1 MQKWQ
6 FRKEIRK
13 IRRNKM
19 AKEKVLGIDLG
30 TTFSCMSIMEAG
42 KPIVIPN
49 AEGGRTT
56 ASIVAFTK
64 EGERLVGSLAKR
76 QAVTNPQRTIQSIKR
91 KMGSTEKIR
100 IDDKSYSPQ
109 EISAMILQKMKVD
122 AEAYLGEKISKAV
135 ITVPAYFNDA
145 QRQATKDAGKIA
157 GLDVMRIIN
166 EPTASALAYGIDKEQ
181 DATVLVYDLGGGTF
195 DVSILTLGDGVFEV
209 KSTAGNNLLG
219 GDDFDKRV
227 TDYLVEEFKKKEG
240 VDLRNDP
247 YAMQRLRDASENAKI
262 ELSQRQSTN
271 INLPYIT
278 TDSSGPKFLNIDL
291 TRSKLEQLIGDLVE
305 STIGPV
311 KQALSDAKL
320 EPKDIDHV
328 LLVGGSTR
336 VPLVQDTVKKIL
348 GKEPD
353 KGINPDECVALGAG
367 IQGAVL
373 TGETKDIVLL
383 DVTPLTLGIE
393 TLGGIA
399 TKLIERNTTI
409 PTRKSQI
416 FSTAAD
422 GQTSV
427 EIHVVQG
434 ERALAKDNF
443 TLGRFQLTGI
453 PPAPRGIPQIE
464 VTFDIDSNGIIHVSA
479 KDLGSGNQQAISI
492 KGDKKLSDEDI
503 KKMMDAAKQFEADD
517 KKKREEIELHNQA
530 DTAVFTAEKMLKES
544 GEKLDT
550 ADKLKVEEG
559 IAAVKKALADDN
571 LDEIKKTMEALTES
585 VYAATTKIYQKIQ
598 AEQASQQQAG
608 AGAAPQPD
616 KNSDD
621 NVVNADYNVKEE

>member
-1 MQKWQ
+1 
-6 FRKEIRK
+6 
-13 IRRNKM
+13 M

-30 TTFSCMSIMEAG
+30 TTFSCMAIMEAG

-76 QAVTNPQRTIQSIKR
+76 QAVTNPLRTIQSIKR
-91 KMGSTEKIR
+91 KMGSTEKIK
-100 IDDKSYSPQ
+100 IDDKSFTPQ

-227 TDYLVEEFKKKEG
+227 TDYLIEEFKKKEG

-278 TDSSGPKFLNIDL
+278 TDTSGPKFLNFDL

-305 STIGPV
+305 STVGPV

-427 EIHVVQG
+427 EIHVEQG

-503 KKMMDAAKQFEADD
+503 KKMMNAAKQFEAED
-517 KKKREEIELHNQA
+517 KKKRDEIELHNQA

-544 GEKLDT
+544 GDKLET

-559 IAAVKKALADDN
+559 IVAVKKALEEDN
-571 LDEIKKTMEALTES
+571 LDGIKKTMEALTES
-585 VYAATTKIYQKIQ
+585 VYAATTKLYQKIQ

-616 KNSDD
+616 KNTDD

>member
-1 MQKWQ
+1 
-6 FRKEIRK
+6 
-13 IRRNKM
+13 M

-91 KMGSTEKIR
+91 KMGSTEKIK
-100 IDDKSYSPQ
+100 IDDKNYSPQ

-181 DATVLVYDLGGGTF
+181 DATILVYDLGGGTF

-227 TDYLVEEFKKKEG
+227 TDYLIEEFKKKEG

-278 TDSSGPKFLNIDL
+278 TDTSGPKFLNFDL

-305 STIGPV
+305 STVGPV

-427 EIHVVQG
+427 EIHVEQG

-503 KKMMDAAKQFEADD
+503 KKMMNAAKQFEAED
-517 KKKREEIELHNQA
+517 KKKRDEIELHNQA

-544 GEKLDT
+544 GDKLET

-559 IAAVKKALADDN
+559 IAAVKKALTDDN
-571 LDEIKKTMEALTES
+571 LDEIKKSMEALTES

-598 AEQASQQQAG
+598 AEQTSQQQAG

-616 KNSDD
+616 KNTDD

>member
-1 MQKWQ
+1 
-6 FRKEIRK
+6 
-13 IRRNKM
+13 M

-42 KPIVIPN
+42 KAIVIPN
-49 AEGGRTT
+49 SEGGRTT
-56 ASIVAFTK
+56 PSVVAFTK
-64 EGERLVGSLAKR
+64 DGERLVGSLAKR
-76 QAVTNPQRTIQSIKR
+76 QAVTNPKRTIQSIKR
-91 KMGSTEKIR
+91 KMGTTEKIR
-100 IDDKSYSPQ
+100 IDDKEYSPQ
-109 EISAMILQKMKVD
+109 EISAMILQKMKID

-135 ITVPAYFNDA
+135 ITVPAYFNDS
-145 QRQATKDAGKIA
+145 QRTATKDAGKIA
-157 GLDVMRIIN
+157 GLDVLRIIN
-166 EPTASALAYGIDKEQ
+166 EPTASALAYGIDKEA
-181 DATVLVYDLGGGTF
+181 DVTVLVYDLGGGTF

-209 KSTAGNNLLG
+209 KSTAGNNHLG

-240 VDLRNDP
+240 IDLKNDP
-247 YAMQRLRDASENAKI
+247 FAMQRLRDASENAKI
-262 ELSQRQSTN
+262 ELSLRQSTN

-278 TDSSGPKFLNIDL
+278 TDSSGPKFLNFDL
-291 TRSKLEQLIGDLVE
+291 TRSKLEQLIGDLIE
-305 STIGPV
+305 STVGPV

-320 EPKDIDHV
+320 EPKDINHV
-328 LLVGGSTR
+328 LLVGGQTR
-336 VPLVQDTVKKIL
+336 TPLVQETVQKIL

-443 TLGRFQLTGI
+443 TLGKFQLTGI
-453 PPAPRGIPQIE
+453 PPAPRGIPQID

-492 KGDKKLSDEDI
+492 KGDRKLSEDDI
-503 KKMMDAAKQFEADD
+503 KRATDDAKKFEAED
-517 KKKREEIELHNQA
+517 KKKRDEIELHNQA
-530 DTAVFTAEKMLKES
+530 DMAVFAAEKMLKES
-544 GEKLDT
+544 GDKLEP
-550 ADKLKVEEG
+550 ADKTKIEEG
-559 IAAVKKALADDN
+559 AASVKKALADDN
-571 LDEIKKTMEALTES
+571 LEEIKRSMESLTEV
-585 VYAATTKIYQKIQ
+585 VYAATTKLYQKVQ
-598 AEQASQQQAG
+598 AEQSAQQQAG
-608 AGAAPQPD
+608 ASGTGGTE
-616 KNSDD
+616 KKEDD
-621 NVVNADYNVKEE
+621 NVVNADYKVKDE

>member
-1 MQKWQ
+1 
-6 FRKEIRK
+6 
-13 IRRNKM
+13 M

-49 AEGGRTT
+49 SEGGRTT

-91 KMGSTEKIR
+91 KMGTSEKIH
-100 IDDKSYSPQ
+100 IDNKDYSPQ
-109 EISAMILQKMKVD
+109 EISAMILQKLKID

-135 ITVPAYFNDA
+135 VTVPAYFNDA

-157 GLDVMRIIN
+157 GLEVLRIIN

-181 DATVLVYDLGGGTF
+181 DVTVLVYDLGGGTF

-209 KSTAGNNLLG
+209 KSTAGNNHLG
-219 GDDFDKRV
+219 GDDFDKLV
-227 TDYLVEEFKKKEG
+227 QDYLIEEFRKKEG
-240 VDLRNDP
+240 IDLRNDP
-247 YAMQRLRDASENAKI
+247 YAMQRLRDAAENAKI
-262 ELSQRQSTN
+262 ELSQRQTTN

-278 TDSSGPKFLNIDL
+278 TDASGPKFLNIDL
-291 TRSKLEQLIGDLVE
+291 TRSKLEQLIGDLIE
-305 STIGPV
+305 STMGPV

-320 EPKDIDHV
+320 EPRDIDHV

-336 VPLVQDTVKKIL
+336 VPLVQETVKKLL

-353 KGINPDECVALGAG
+353 KGLNPDECVALGAG

-443 TLGRFQLTGI
+443 TLGKFQLTGI

-479 KDLGSGNQQAISI
+479 KDLGTGNQQDISI
-492 KGDKKLSDEDI
+492 KGDKKLSEEDI
-503 KKMMDAAKQFEADD
+503 KKMMAAAKQFEADD
-517 KKKREEIELHNQA
+517 KKKREEIELRNQA

-544 GEKLDT
+544 GDKLEA
-550 ADKLKVEEG
+550 ADKTKVEEG
-559 IAAVKKALADDN
+559 VSAVRKAVEADN
-571 LDEIKKTMEALTES
+571 LDDIKKSMESLTEA
-585 VYAATTKIYQKIQ
+585 VYAATTKIYQKMQ
-598 AEQASQQQAG
+598 AEQASAQSPQGGAEAEPGQQPG
-608 AGAAPQPD
+608 S
-616 KNSDD
+616 KTDD
-621 NVVNADYNVKEE
+621 NVVNADYKVKDE

>member
-1 MQKWQ
+1 MV
-6 FRKEIRK
+6 
-13 IRRNKM
+13 
-19 AKEKVLGIDLG
+19 KEKVLGIDLG

-91 KMGSTEKIR
+91 KMGTTEKIK
-100 IDDKSYSPQ
+100 IDDKNYSPQ
-109 EISAMILQKMKVD
+109 EISAMILQKLKID

-209 KSTAGNNLLG
+209 KSTAGNNHLG
-219 GDDFDKRV
+219 GDDFDKLI
-227 TDYLVEEFKKKEG
+227 TDYLMEEFRKKEG
-240 VDLRNDP
+240 IDLRNDP

-262 ELSQRQSTN
+262 ELSQRLSTN

-278 TDSSGPKFLNIDL
+278 TDSNGPKFLNIDL

-305 STIGPV
+305 STVGPV
-311 KQALSDAKL
+311 KQALSDARL
-320 EPKDIDHV
+320 DPKDIDHV

-336 VPLVQDTVKKIL
+336 VPLVQETVKKIL

-353 KGINPDECVALGAG
+353 KGINPDECVALGAA

-443 TLGRFQLTGI
+443 TLGKFQLTGI
-453 PPAPRGIPQIE
+453 PPAPRGIPQID

-492 KGDKKLSDEDI
+492 KGDKKLSEEDI

-530 DTAVFTAEKMLKES
+530 DTAIFTAEKMLKES
-544 GEKLDT
+544 GDKLEP

-559 IAAVKKALADDN
+559 ITGVKNALAEDN
-571 LDEIKKTMEALTES
+571 PESIKKTMEELTES
-585 VYAATTKIYQKIQ
+585 VYTATTKLYQKMQ
-598 AEQASQQQAG
+598 AEQATQQQAG
-608 AGAAPQPD
+608 QAGSGASHGQD
-616 KNSDD
+616 KQSED

>member
-1 MQKWQ
+1 MAH
-6 FRKEIRK
+6 EK
-13 IRRNKM
+13 I
-19 AKEKVLGIDLG
+19 LGIDLG
-30 TTFSCMSIMEAG
+30 TTFSCMAIMEAG
-42 KPIVIPN
+42 KAVVIPN

-56 ASIVAFTK
+56 PSVVAFTK
-64 EGERLVGSLAKR
+64 DGERIVGSLAKR
-76 QAVTNPQRTIQSIKR
+76 QAVTNPLRTIQSIKR
-91 KMGSTEKIR
+91 KMGTTEKIK
-100 IDDKSYSPQ
+100 IDDKTYSPQ
-109 EISAMILQKMKVD
+109 EISAMILQKLKVD
-122 AEAYLGEKISKAV
+122 AEAYLGEKITKAV

-145 QRQATKDAGKIA
+145 QRQATKDAGKIS
-157 GLDVMRIIN
+157 GLEVMRIIN

-181 DATVLVYDLGGGTF
+181 DVTVLVYDLGGGTF
-195 DVSILTLGDGVFEV
+195 DVSILTLGEGVFEV
-209 KSTAGNNLLG
+209 KSTAGNNHLG
-219 GDDFDKRV
+219 GDDFDKLV
-227 TDYLVEEFKKKEG
+227 TDYLNEEFRKKEG
-240 VDLRNDP
+240 IDLSKDP
-247 YAMQRLRDASENAKI
+247 IAMQRLRDASENAKI
-262 ELSQRQSTN
+262 ELSQKQKTN

-278 TDSSGPKFLNIDL
+278 TGETGPKFLDIDL
-291 TRSKLEQLIGDLVE
+291 TRSKLEQLIGALVE
-305 STIGPV
+305 STVGPV

-320 EPKDIDHV
+320 TPKDIDHV

-336 VPLVQDTVKKIL
+336 VPLVQETVKKIL
-348 GKEPD
+348 EKEPD
-353 KGINPDECVALGAG
+353 KGINPDECVALGAA

-464 VTFDIDSNGIIHVSA
+464 VTFDIDANGIIHVSA
-479 KDLGSGNQQAISI
+479 KDLGTGNQQAITI
-492 KGDKKLSDEDI
+492 KGDRKLSEDEINRMVNDS
-503 KKMMDAAKQFEADD
+503 KKFEEED
-517 KKKREEIELHNQA
+517 KKKKEEIEIRNTA

-544 GEKLDT
+544 G
-550 ADKLKVEEG
+550 DKIDPTDKQKVEEG
-559 IAAVKKALADDN
+559 ITAVRKALESDSS
-571 LDEIKKTMEALTES
+571 DEIKKSMDGLTET
-585 VYAATTKIYQKIQ
+585 VYGITTKLYQKMQ
-598 AEQASQQQAG
+598 AEQQAQTAE
-608 AGAAPQPD
+608 AGGNQGGPEKKPD
-616 KNSDD
+616 E
-621 NVVNADYNVKEE
+621 NVVDADFKMKEE

>member
-1 MQKWQ
+1 
-6 FRKEIRK
+6 
-13 IRRNKM
+13 M

-30 TTFSCMSIMEAG
+30 TTFSCMAIMEAG

-91 KMGSTEKIR
+91 KMGSTEKIK
-100 IDDKSYSPQ
+100 IDDKNYSPQ

-181 DATVLVYDLGGGTF
+181 DATILVYDLGGGTF

-227 TDYLVEEFKKKEG
+227 TDYLIEEFKKKEG

-278 TDSSGPKFLNIDL
+278 TDTSGPKFLNFDL

-305 STIGPV
+305 STVGPV

-427 EIHVVQG
+427 EIHVEQG

-503 KKMMDAAKQFEADD
+503 KKMMNAAKQFEAED
-517 KKKREEIELHNQA
+517 KKKRDEIELHNQA

-544 GEKLDT
+544 GDKLET

-559 IAAVKKALADDN
+559 IVAVKKALEDDN

-585 VYAATTKIYQKIQ
+585 VYAATTKLYQKIQ

-616 KNSDD
+616 KNTDD

>member
-1 MQKWQ
+1 
-6 FRKEIRK
+6 
-13 IRRNKM
+13 M

-91 KMGSTEKIR
+91 KMGSTEKIK
-100 IDDKSYSPQ
+100 IDDKNYSPQ

-227 TDYLVEEFKKKEG
+227 TDYLIEEFKKKEG

-278 TDSSGPKFLNIDL
+278 TDTSGPKFLNIDL

-305 STIGPV
+305 STVGPV

-453 PPAPRGIPQIE
+453 PPAPRGIPQID

-530 DTAVFTAEKMLKES
+530 DTAMFTAEKMLKES
-544 GEKLDT
+544 GDKLET

-559 IAAVKKALADDN
+559 IAAVKKALVDDD
-571 LDEIKKTMEALTES
+571 LDEIKKTMEALTEA

-598 AEQASQQQAG
+598 AEQASQQQEG

-616 KNSDD
+616 KKTDD

>member
-1 MQKWQ
+1 MV
-6 FRKEIRK
+6 
-13 IRRNKM
+13 
-19 AKEKVLGIDLG
+19 KEKVLGIDLG

-42 KPIVIPN
+42 KPVVIPN

-91 KMGSTEKIR
+91 KMGSTEKIK

-109 EISAMILQKMKVD
+109 EISAMILQKLKID
-122 AEAYLGEKISKAV
+122 AEAYLGEKIQKAV

-157 GLDVMRIIN
+157 GLDVLRIIN

-209 KSTAGNNLLG
+209 KSTAGNNHLG

-278 TDSSGPKFLNIDL
+278 TDASGPKFLNIDL

-305 STIGPV
+305 STVGPV

-328 LLVGGSTR
+328 LLVGGSIR
-336 VPLVQDTVKKIL
+336 VPLVHDTVKKII

-453 PPAPRGIPQIE
+453 PPAPRGIPQID

-530 DTAVFTAEKMLKES
+530 DTAIFTAEKMLKES
-544 GEKLDT
+544 G
-550 ADKLKVEEG
+550 DKLESEDKIKVEEG
-559 IAAVKKALADDN
+559 IAAVKKALAEDN
-571 LDEIKKTMEALTES
+571 LESIKKTMEELTES
-585 VYAATTKIYQKIQ
+585 VYAATTKIYQKMQ
-598 AEQASQQQAG
+598 AEQASQQQPEADG
-608 AGAAPQPD
+608 SPGQE
-616 KNSDD
+616 KKSDD

>member
-1 MQKWQ
+1 
-6 FRKEIRK
+6 
-13 IRRNKM
+13 M

-42 KPIVIPN
+42 KAIVIPN
-49 AEGGRTT
+49 AEGGRITP
-56 ASIVAFTK
+56 SIVAFTK

-76 QAVTNPQRTIQSIKR
+76 QAITNPQRTIQSIKR
-91 KMGSTEKIR
+91 KMGTTEKIR
-100 IDDKSYSPQ
+100 IDSKDYTPQ
-109 EISAMILQKMKVD
+109 EISAMILQKMKMD
-122 AEAYLGEKISKAV
+122 AEAYLGEKIVKAV
-135 ITVPAYFNDA
+135 VTVPAYFNDA
-145 QRQATKDAGKIA
+145 QRTATKDAGKIA
-157 GLDVMRIIN
+157 GLDVLRIIN
-166 EPTASALAYGIDKEQ
+166 EPTASALAYGIDKEA

-209 KSTAGNNLLG
+209 KSTAGNNHLG

-227 TDYLVEEFKKKEG
+227 MDYLIEEFRKKEG
-240 VDLRNDP
+240 IDLRNDP
-247 YAMQRLRDASENAKI
+247 YAMQRLREAAENAKI
-262 ELSQRQSTN
+262 ELSSRQSTN

-278 TDSSGPKFLNIDL
+278 TGSSGPKFLNMDL
-291 TRSKLEQLIGDLVE
+291 TRAKLEQLIGDLVE
-305 STIGPV
+305 LTVGPV
-311 KQALSDAKL
+311 KQAMSDAKM
-320 EPKDIDHV
+320 EQKDINHV

-336 VPLVQDTVKKIL
+336 VPLVQETVKKLL

-443 TLGRFQLTGI
+443 TLGKFQLTGI

-479 KDLGSGNQQAISI
+479 KDLGTGNQQAISI
-492 KGDKKLSDEDI
+492 KGDRKLSEDDI
-503 KKMMDAAKQFEADD
+503 RRAMDDAKKFEGED
-517 KKKREEIELHNQA
+517 KKKRDEIELRNQA
-530 DTAVFTAEKMLKES
+530 DMAVFAAEKMLKENA
-544 GEKLDT
+544 EKLEP
-550 ADKLKVEEG
+550 ADRTKIEEG
-559 IAAVKKALADDN
+559 IEAVKKTLPGDN
-571 LDEIKKTMEALTES
+571 LDDIKKAMDTLTEA
-585 VYAATTKIYQKIQ
+585 VYAATTKLYQKIQ
-598 AEQASQQQAG
+598 EEQRGQQQG
-608 AGAAPQPD
+608 AGAAPDPGPEE
-616 KNSDD
+616 KNRDD
-621 NVVNADYNVKEE
+621 NVVNADYKVKEE

>member
-1 MQKWQ
+1 
-6 FRKEIRK
+6 
-13 IRRNKM
+13 M

-30 TTFSCMSIMEAG
+30 TTFSCMAIMEAG

-91 KMGSTEKIR
+91 KMGSTEKIK
-100 IDDKSYSPQ
+100 IDDKSFTPQ

-227 TDYLVEEFKKKEG
+227 TDYLIEEFKKKEG

-278 TDSSGPKFLNIDL
+278 TDTSGPKFLNFDL

-305 STIGPV
+305 STVGPV

-427 EIHVVQG
+427 EIHVEQG

-503 KKMMDAAKQFEADD
+503 KKMMNAAKQFEAED
-517 KKKREEIELHNQA
+517 KKKRDEIELHNQA

-544 GEKLDT
+544 GDKLET

-559 IAAVKKALADDN
+559 IVAVKKALEDDN

-585 VYAATTKIYQKIQ
+585 VYAATTKLYQKIQ

-616 KNSDD
+616 KNTDD

>member
-1 MQKWQ
+1 
-6 FRKEIRK
+6 
-13 IRRNKM
+13 M

-49 AEGGRTT
+49 SEGGRTT

-91 KMGSTEKIR
+91 DMGTSRKVKI
-100 IDDKSYSPQ
+100 DNKEYTPQ
-109 EISAMILQKMKVD
+109 EISAMILQKLKID

-135 ITVPAYFNDA
+135 VTVPAYFNDA

-157 GLDVMRIIN
+157 GLEVLRIIN
-166 EPTASALAYGIDKEQ
+166 EPTASALAYGIDKEN

-209 KSTAGNNLLG
+209 KSTAGNNHLG
-219 GDDFDKRV
+219 GDDFDKLV
-227 TDYLVEEFKKKEG
+227 QDYLIEEFKKKEG
-240 VDLRNDP
+240 IDLRNDP

-262 ELSQRQSTN
+262 ELSQRQTTN

-278 TDSSGPKFLNIDL
+278 TDASGPKFLNIDL
-291 TRSKLEQLIGDLVE
+291 TRAKLEQLIGSLVE
-305 STIGPV
+305 STVGPV

-336 VPLVQDTVKKIL
+336 VPLVQETVKKLL

-373 TGETKDIVLL
+373 TGEAKDIVLL

-443 TLGRFQLTGI
+443 TLGKFQLTGI
-453 PPAPRGIPQIE
+453 PPAPRGIPQVE

-479 KDLGSGNQQAISI
+479 KDLGTGNQQAISI
-492 KGDKKLSDEDI
+492 KGDKKLSEEDI
-503 KKMMDAAKQFEADD
+503 RKMMDAAKQFEADD
-517 KKKREEIELHNQA
+517 KKKREEIELRNQA
-530 DTAVFTAEKMLKES
+530 DTAIFTAEKMLKEN
-544 GEKLDT
+544 GDKLDA
-550 ADKLKVEEG
+550 ADKTKVEEG
-559 IAAVKKALADDN
+559 VAAVRKAVEEDN
-571 LDEIKKTMEALTES
+571 LDEIKKAMESLTEA
-585 VYAATTKIYQKIQ
+585 VYAATTKIYEKLQ
-598 AEQASQQQAG
+598 AEQASAQSQQAG
-608 AGAAPQPD
+608 TSGDAGQQQTRT
-616 KNSDD
+616 DD
-621 NVVNADYNVKEE
+621 NVVNADYKVKDE

>member
-1 MQKWQ
+1 
-6 FRKEIRK
+6 
-13 IRRNKM
+13 M

-42 KPIVIPN
+42 KAIVIPN
-49 AEGGRTT
+49 AEGGRITP
-56 ASIVAFTK
+56 SIVAFTK

-76 QAVTNPQRTIQSIKR
+76 QAITNPQRTIQSIKR
-91 KMGSTEKIR
+91 KMGTTEKIK
-100 IDDKSYSPQ
+100 IDSKEYTPQ
-109 EISAMILQKMKVD
+109 EISAMILQKMKMD
-122 AEAYLGEKISKAV
+122 AEAYLGEKIVKAV
-135 ITVPAYFNDA
+135 VTVPAYFNDA
-145 QRQATKDAGKIA
+145 QRTATNDAGKIA
-157 GLDVMRIIN
+157 GLDVLRIIN
-166 EPTASALAYGIDKEQ
+166 EPTASALAYGIDKET

-209 KSTAGNNLLG
+209 KSTAGNNHLG

-227 TDYLVEEFKKKEG
+227 MDYIVDGFKKKEG
-240 VDLRNDP
+240 IDLRNDP
-247 YAMQRLRDASENAKI
+247 YAMQRLREAAENAKI
-262 ELSQRQSTN
+262 ELSSRQSTN

-278 TDSSGPKFLNIDL
+278 TGSSGPKFLNIDL
-291 TRSKLEQLIGDLVE
+291 TRAKLEQLIGDLVE
-305 STIGPV
+305 LTVGPV
-311 KQALSDAKL
+311 KQAMSDAKL

-336 VPLVQDTVKKIL
+336 VPLVQETVKKLL

-373 TGETKDIVLL
+373 TGEVKDIVLL

-427 EIHVVQG
+427 EIHVEQG

-443 TLGRFQLTGI
+443 TLGKFQLTGI

-479 KDLGSGNQQAISI
+479 KDLGTGNQQAISI
-492 KGDKKLSDEDI
+492 KGDRKLSEDDI
-503 KKMMDAAKQFEADD
+503 KHAMNDAKKFEEED
-517 KKKREEIELHNQA
+517 KKKRDEIELRNQA
-530 DTAVFTAEKMLKES
+530 DMTVFSAEKMLKENA
-544 GEKLDT
+544 EKLEP
-550 ADKLKVEEG
+550 ADKTKIEEG
-559 IAAVKKALADDN
+559 IEAVKKTLPGDN
-571 LDEIKKTMEALTES
+571 LDDIRKAMDALTEG
-585 VYAATTKIYQKIQ
+585 VYAATTKLYQKIQ
-598 AEQASQQQAG
+598 EEQMAKQQTAG
-608 AGAAPQPD
+608 AT
-616 KNSDD
+616 SDTRSSEKKQND
-621 NVVNADYNVKEE
+621 DVVNADFKVKEE

>member
-1 MQKWQ
+1 MV
-6 FRKEIRK
+6 
-13 IRRNKM
+13 
-19 AKEKVLGIDLG
+19 KEKVLGIDLG

-76 QAVTNPQRTIQSIKR
+76 QAVTNPQRTIQSIKL
-91 KMGSTEKIR
+91 KMGTTEKIK

-109 EISAMILQKMKVD
+109 EISAMILQKLKID
-122 AEAYLGEKISKAV
+122 AEAYLGEKILKAV

-145 QRQATKDAGKIA
+145 QRQATKDAGMIA
-157 GLDVMRIIN
+157 GLEVLRIIN

-209 KSTAGNNLLG
+209 KSTAGNNHLG

-227 TDYLVEEFKKKEG
+227 TDYLVEEFRKKEG

-278 TDSSGPKFLNIDL
+278 TDANGPKFLNIDL

-305 STIGPV
+305 STVGPV

-443 TLGRFQLTGI
+443 TLGKFQLTGI
-453 PPAPRGIPQIE
+453 PPAPRGIPQID

-492 KGDKKLSDEDI
+492 KGDKKLSEEDI

-517 KKKREEIELHNQA
+517 KKKRDEIELHNQA
-530 DTAVFTAEKMLKES
+530 DTAIFTAEKMLKES
-544 GEKLDT
+544 GDKLESP
-550 ADKLKVEEG
+550 DKLKVEEV
-559 IAAVKKALADDN
+559 IAAVKKALAEDN
-571 LDEIKKTMEALTES
+571 LESIKKTMEELTES
-585 VYAATTKIYQKIQ
+585 VYSATTKLYQKMQ
-598 AEQASQQQAG
+598 AEQASQQQTG
-608 AGAAPQPD
+608 ATASPEQD
-616 KNSDD
+616 KQSDD

>member
-1 MQKWQ
+1 
-6 FRKEIRK
+6 
-13 IRRNKM
+13 M

-56 ASIVAFTK
+56 PSVVAFTK

-76 QAVTNPQRTIQSIKR
+76 QAITNPQRTIQSIKR
-91 KMGSTEKIR
+91 KMGTTEKIS
-100 IDDKSYSPQ
+100 IDGKDYTPQ
-109 EISAMILQKMKVD
+109 EISAMILQKMKID
-122 AEAYLGEKISKAV
+122 AEAYLGEKITKAV

-145 QRQATKDAGKIA
+145 QRTATKDAGKIA

-166 EPTASALAYGIDKEQ
+166 EPTASALAYGIDKEA
-181 DATVLVYDLGGGTF
+181 DVTVLVYDLGGGTF

-209 KSTAGNNLLG
+209 KATAGNNHLG
-219 GDDFDKRV
+219 GDDFDKLV
-227 TDYLVEEFKKKEG
+227 MDYLVEEFRKKEG
-240 VDLRNDP
+240 IDLRNDP

-262 ELSQRQSTN
+262 ELSSRQTTN

-278 TDSSGPKFLNIDL
+278 TDASGPKFLNFDL
-291 TRSKLEQLIGDLVE
+291 TRAKLEQLIGDLVA

-311 KQALSDAKL
+311 KQAMSDAKM
-320 EPKDIDHV
+320 EPKDINHV

-336 VPLVQDTVKKIL
+336 VPLVQETVRKLL

-383 DVTPLTLGIE
+383 DVTPLTLSIE

-443 TLGRFQLTGI
+443 TLGKFQLTGI

-479 KDLGSGNQQAISI
+479 KDLGTGNQQAISI
-492 KGDKKLSDEDI
+492 KGDRKISEEEINRMVSDAKK
-503 KKMMDAAKQFEADD
+503 FEEED
-517 KKKREEIELHNQA
+517 KKKREEIEIRNQA
-530 DTAVFTAEKMLKES
+530 DMAVFSAEKMIKDS
-544 GEKLDT
+544 GDKLEP
-550 ADKLKVEEG
+550 ADKTKIEESA
-559 IAAVKKALADDN
+559 AAVKTALAGDKN
-571 LDEIKKTMEALTES
+571 DEIKKAMDALTEA
-585 VYAATTKIYQKIQ
+585 VYAATTKLYQKMQ
-598 AEQASQQQAG
+598 AEQQAQQAASQQQSG
-608 AGAAPQPD
+608 AETGQGEKPE
-616 KNSDD
+616 DD
-621 NVVNADYNVKEE
+621 NVVNADFKVKDE

>member
-1 MQKWQ
+1 
-6 FRKEIRK
+6 
-13 IRRNKM
+13 M

-30 TTFSCMSIMEAG
+30 TTFSCMAIMEAG
-42 KPIVIPN
+42 TPVVIPN
-49 AEGGRTT
+49 AEGGRTLP
-56 ASIVAFTK
+56 SVVAFTK
-64 EGERLVGSLAKR
+64 DGERLVGSLARR
-76 QAVTNPQRTIQSIKR
+76 QAITNPTRTIQSIKR
-91 KMGSTEKIR
+91 KMGSTEKIK
-100 IDDKSYSPQ
+100 IDDKSFTPQ
-109 EISAMILQKMKVD
+109 ELSAMILQKLKVD
-122 AEAYLGEKISKAV
+122 AEAYLGEKITKAV
-135 ITVPAYFNDA
+135 VTVPAYFNDA

-157 GLDVMRIIN
+157 GLDVLRIIN
-166 EPTASALAYGIDKEQ
+166 EPTASALAYGIDKEK

-209 KSTAGNNLLG
+209 KATSGNNFLG

-227 TDYLVEEFKKKEG
+227 TDYLIEEFRKKEG
-240 VDLRNDP
+240 IDLRNDP
-247 YAMQRLRDASENAKI
+247 YAMQRLRDAAENAKI

-278 TDSSGPKFLNIDL
+278 TDASGPKFLNIDL
-291 TRSKLEQLIGDLVE
+291 TRSKLEQLIGDLVG

-336 VPLVQDTVKKIL
+336 VPLVQETVKKLL
-348 GKEPD
+348 GKDPD
-353 KGINPDECVALGAG
+353 KGLNPDECVALGAA

-443 TLGRFQLTGI
+443 TLGKFQLTGI

-492 KGDKKLSDEDI
+492 KGDKKLSEEDI
-503 KKMMDAAKQFEADD
+503 KKMMDAAKQFESDD
-517 KKKREEIELHNQA
+517 KKKRDEIELRNQA

-544 GEKLDT
+544 GEKLEA
-550 ADKLKVEEG
+550 ADKTSVEEG
-559 IAAVKKALADDN
+559 VAAVKKAVESDN
-571 LDEIKKTMEALTES
+571 LDEIKKSIESLTEA
-585 VYAATTKIYQKIQ
+585 VYAATTKIYQKMQ
-598 AEQASQQQAG
+598 AEQASAQQAG
-608 AGAAPQPD
+608 AGADPGPQ
-616 KNSDD
+616 KETKTDD
-621 NVVNADYNVKEE
+621 NVVNADYKVKDE

>member
-1 MQKWQ
+1 
-6 FRKEIRK
+6 
-13 IRRNKM
+13 M
-19 AKEKVLGIDLG
+19 AHEKVLGIDLG
-30 TTFSCMSIMEAG
+30 TTYSCMSIMEAG

-49 AEGGRTT
+49 SEGGRTT
-56 ASIVAFTK
+56 ASVVAFTK

-91 KMGSTEKIR
+91 KMGTSEKVT
-100 IDDKSYSPQ
+100 IDGKGYSPQ
-109 EISAMILQKMKVD
+109 EISAMILQKLKID
-122 AEAYLGEKISKAV
+122 AEAYLGEKITKAV
-135 ITVPAYFNDA
+135 VTVPAYFNDA
-145 QRQATKDAGKIA
+145 QRQATKDAGQIA
-157 GLDVMRIIN
+157 GLEVLRIIN
-166 EPTASALAYGIDKEQ
+166 EPTASALAYGIDKEA

-209 KSTAGNNLLG
+209 KSTAGNNHLG
-219 GDDFDKRV
+219 GDDFDKLV
-227 TDYLVEEFKKKEG
+227 QDYLVEEFKKKEG
-240 VDLRNDP
+240 IDLRNDP
-247 YAMQRLRDASENAKI
+247 YAMQRLRDAAENAKI
-262 ELSQRQSTN
+262 ELSQRQTTN

-278 TDSSGPKFLNIDL
+278 TDASGPKFLNIDL
-291 TRSKLEQLIGDLVE
+291 TRAKLEQLISNLVD
-305 STIGPV
+305 STMGPV

-336 VPLVQDTVKKIL
+336 VPLVQETVKKLL

-373 TGETKDIVLL
+373 TGEAKDIVLL

-479 KDLGSGNQQAISI
+479 KDMGTGNQQAISI
-492 KGDKKLSDEDI
+492 KGDRKLSEEDI
-503 KKMMDAAKQFEADD
+503 KKAMDAAKQFEADD
-517 KKKREEIELHNQA
+517 KKKREEIELRNQA

-544 GEKLDT
+544 GDKLEA
-550 ADKLKVEEG
+550 ADKTKIEEG
-559 IAAVKKALADDN
+559 IAEVRKVLPGEDLDAIKKA
-571 LDEIKKTMEALTES
+571 MESLTEA

-598 AEQASQQQAG
+598 AEQQAAAQQQPGGAPGG
-608 AGAAPQPD
+608 AGQAPGQEP
-616 KNSDD
+616 KNDD
-621 NVVNADYNVKEE
+621 NVVNADYKVKDE

>member
-1 MQKWQ
+1 
-6 FRKEIRK
+6 
-13 IRRNKM
+13 M

-91 KMGSTEKIR
+91 KMGSTEKIK
-100 IDDKSYSPQ
+100 IDDKNYTPQ

-122 AEAYLGEKISKAV
+122 AEAYLGEKITKAV
-135 ITVPAYFNDA
+135 ITVPAYFNDS

-209 KSTAGNNLLG
+209 KSTAGNNHLG
-219 GDDFDKRV
+219 GDDFDKLV
-227 TDYLVEEFKKKEG
+227 TDYLIEEFRKKEG
-240 VDLRNDP
+240 VDLHNDP

-278 TDSSGPKFLNIDL
+278 TDTSGPKFLNIDL

-305 STIGPV
+305 STVGPV

-336 VPLVQDTVKKIL
+336 VPLVQETVKKIL

-443 TLGRFQLTGI
+443 TLGKFQLTGI

-479 KDLGSGNQQAISI
+479 KDMGSGNQQAISI

-503 KKMMDAAKQFEADD
+503 KKMMDAAKKFEAED
-517 KKKREEIELHNQA
+517 KTKRDEIELHNQA
-530 DTAVFTAEKMLKES
+530 DTAIFTAEKMIKES
-544 GEKLDT
+544 GEKLEA
-550 ADKLKVEEG
+550 ADKQKVEEG
-559 IAAVKKALADDN
+559 IATARKALTDDN
-571 LDEIKKTMEALTES
+571 IDEIKKTMEALTES
-585 VYAATTKIYQKIQ
+585 VYAATTKLYQKMQ
-598 AEQASQQQAG
+598 AEQASQQQPG
-608 AGAAPQPD
+608 AGGAPHQD
-616 KNSDD
+616 KTNDD
-621 NVVNADYNVKEE
+621 NVVDADFNVKKE

>member
-1 MQKWQ
+1 
-6 FRKEIRK
+6 
-13 IRRNKM
+13 M

-91 KMGSTEKIR
+91 KMGTS
-100 IDDKSYSPQ
+100 DKVRVDSRDYSPQ
-109 EISAMILQKMKVD
+109 EISAMILQKLKID
-122 AEAYLGEKISKAV
+122 AEAYLGEKITKTV
-135 ITVPAYFNDA
+135 VTVPAYFNDA

-157 GLDVMRIIN
+157 GLEVMRIIN

-219 GDDFDKRV
+219 GDDFDKLV
-227 TDYLVEEFKKKEG
+227 QDYLIEEFRKKEG
-240 VDLRNDP
+240 IDLRNDP
-247 YAMQRLRDASENAKI
+247 YAMQRLRDAAENAKI

-278 TDSSGPKFLNIDL
+278 TDASGPKFLNIDL
-291 TRSKLEQLIGDLVE
+291 TRSKLEQLIGDLVG

-336 VPLVQDTVKKIL
+336 VPLVQETVKKLL
-348 GKEPD
+348 GKDPD
-353 KGINPDECVALGAG
+353 KGINPDECVALGAA

-443 TLGRFQLTGI
+443 TLGKFQLTGI

-492 KGDKKLSDEDI
+492 KGDKKLSEEDI
-503 KKMMDAAKQFEADD
+503 KKMMDAAKQFESDD
-517 KKKREEIELHNQA
+517 KKKREEIELRNQA

-544 GEKLDT
+544 GEKLEA
-550 ADKLKVEEG
+550 ADKTNVEEG
-559 IAAVKKALADDN
+559 VAAVKKAIESDN
-571 LDEIKKTMEALTES
+571 LDDIKKSMESLTEA
-585 VYAATTKIYQKIQ
+585 VYAATTKIYQKMQ
-598 AEQASQQQAG
+598 AEQASAQAQQAG
-608 AGAAPQPD
+608 AGSDQGQQ
-616 KNSDD
+616 KESKTDD
-621 NVVNADYNVKEE
+621 NVVNADYKVKDE

>member
-1 MQKWQ
+1 MV
-6 FRKEIRK
+6 
-13 IRRNKM
+13 
-19 AKEKVLGIDLG
+19 KEKVLGIDLG
-30 TTFSCMSIMEAG
+30 TTNSCMSIMEAG

-49 AEGGRTT
+49 SEGTRTT
-56 ASIVAFTK
+56 PSIVAFTK

-91 KMGSTEKIR
+91 DMGSARKVS
-100 IDDKSYSPQ
+100 IDGKDLSPQ
-109 EISAMILQKMKVD
+109 EISAMILQKLKID

-157 GLDVMRIIN
+157 GLEVLRIIN
-166 EPTASALAYGIDKEQ
+166 EPTASALAYGIDKEA

-209 KSTAGNNLLG
+209 KSTAGNNHLG
-219 GDDFDKRV
+219 GDDFDKLV
-227 TDYLVEEFKKKEG
+227 QDYLIEEFKKKEG
-240 VDLRNDP
+240 IDLRNDP
-247 YAMQRLRDASENAKI
+247 YAMQRLRDAAENAKI
-262 ELSQRQSTN
+262 ELSQRQTTN
-271 INLPYIT
+271 VNLAYIT
-278 TDSSGPKFLNIDL
+278 TDASGPKFLNIDL
-291 TRSKLEQLIGDLVE
+291 TRSKLEQLIGNLVE
-305 STIGPV
+305 STLGPV
-311 KQALSDAKL
+311 KQALGDAKL

-336 VPLVQDTVKKIL
+336 VPLVQEAIRKLL

-399 TKLIERNTTI
+399 TKLIERNTTV

-443 TLGRFQLTGI
+443 TLGKFQLTGI

-479 KDLGSGNQQAISI
+479 KDLGTGNQQAISI
-492 KGDKKLSDEDI
+492 KGDKKLSEEDI

-517 KKKREEIELHNQA
+517 KKKREEIELRNQA
-530 DTAVFTAEKMLKES
+530 DTAIFTAEKMLKES
-544 GEKLDT
+544 G
-550 ADKLKVEEG
+550 DKIETEDKTKVEEG
-559 IAAVKKALADDN
+559 IAAVRKALEADN
-571 LDEIKKTMEALTES
+571 LDDVKKAMESLTEA
-585 VYAATTKIYQKIQ
+585 VYAVTTKIYQKIQ
-598 AEQASQQQAG
+598 EEQAAAQQQAG
-608 AGAAPQPD
+608 GPGPD
-616 KNSDD
+616 PTRQQEAKTDD
-621 NVVNADYNVKEE
+621 NVVNADYKVKDE

>member
-1 MQKWQ
+1 MV
-6 FRKEIRK
+6 
-13 IRRNKM
+13 
-19 AKEKVLGIDLG
+19 KEKVLGIDLG

-91 KMGSTEKIR
+91 KMGTTEKIK
-100 IDDKSYSPQ
+100 IDDKNYSPQ
-109 EISAMILQKMKVD
+109 EISAMILQKLKID

-209 KSTAGNNLLG
+209 KSTAGNNHLG
-219 GDDFDKRV
+219 GDDFDKLV
-227 TDYLVEEFKKKEG
+227 TDYLIEEFRKKEG
-240 VDLRNDP
+240 IDLRNDP

-262 ELSQRQSTN
+262 ELSQRLSTN

-278 TDSSGPKFLNIDL
+278 TDSNGPKFLNIDL

-305 STIGPV
+305 STVGPV
-311 KQALSDAKL
+311 KQALSDARL

-336 VPLVQDTVKKIL
+336 VPLVQETVKKIL

-353 KGINPDECVALGAG
+353 KGINPDECVALGAA

-443 TLGRFQLTGI
+443 TLGKFQLTGI
-453 PPAPRGIPQIE
+453 PPAPRGIPQID

-492 KGDKKLSDEDI
+492 KGDKKLSEEDI
-503 KKMMDAAKQFEADD
+503 KKMMDAARQFEADD

-530 DTAVFTAEKMLKES
+530 DTAIFTAEKMLKES
-544 GEKLDT
+544 GDKLEP
-550 ADKLKVEEG
+550 ADKQKVEEG
-559 IAAVKKALADDN
+559 IAGVKNALAEDN
-571 LDEIKKTMEALTES
+571 LESIKKTMEELTES
-585 VYAATTKIYQKIQ
+585 VYTATTKLYQKMQ
-598 AEQASQQQAG
+598 ADQATQQQADEAG
-608 AGAAPQPD
+608 AGAPHGQD
-616 KNSDD
+616 KQSED

>member
-1 MQKWQ
+1 MAT
-6 FRKEIRK
+6 EK
-13 IRRNKM
+13 I
-19 AKEKVLGIDLG
+19 LGIDLG

-56 ASIVAFTK
+56 PSIVAFTK
-64 EGERLVGSLAKR
+64 DGERLVGSLAKR

-91 KMGSTEKIR
+91 DMGTDRKVP
-100 IDDKSYSPQ
+100 IDGKNYTPQ
-109 EISAMILQKMKVD
+109 EISAMILQKLKID

-135 ITVPAYFNDA
+135 VTVPAYFNDA
-145 QRQATKDAGKIA
+145 QRQATKDAGQIA
-157 GLDVMRIIN
+157 GLEVMRIIN
-166 EPTASALAYGIDKEQ
+166 EPTASALAYGIDKEN

-209 KSTAGNNLLG
+209 KSTAGNNHLG
-219 GDDFDKRV
+219 GDDFDKLV
-227 TDYLVEEFKKKEG
+227 QDYLIEEFRKKEG
-240 VDLRNDP
+240 IDLRSDP
-247 YAMQRLRDASENAKI
+247 YAMQRLRDAAENAKI

-271 INLPYIT
+271 VNLPYIT
-278 TDSSGPKFLNIDL
+278 TDASGPKFLNIDL
-291 TRSKLEQLIGDLVE
+291 TRSKFEQLVGELVG
-305 STIGPV
+305 STMGPV

-336 VPLVQDTVKKIL
+336 VPLVQETIRKLL

-353 KGINPDECVALGAG
+353 KGINPDECVALGAA

-373 TGETKDIVLL
+373 TGEAKDIVLL

-393 TLGGIA
+393 TLGGIS
-399 TKLIERNTTI
+399 TKLIERNTTV

-479 KDLGSGNQQAISI
+479 KDLGTGNQQAISI
-492 KGDKKLSDEDI
+492 KGDKKLSDDDI
-503 KKMMDAAKQFEADD
+503 KKMMDDAKQFEADD
-517 KKKREEIELHNQA
+517 KKKRDEIELRNQA

-544 GEKLDT
+544 GDKLDA
-550 ADKLKVEEG
+550 ADKTKVEEG
-559 IAAVKKALADDN
+559 VEAVKKALGEDN
-571 LDEIKKTMEALTES
+571 LDELKKTMESLTEA
-585 VYAATTKIYQKIQ
+585 VYAATTKIYQKLQ
-598 AEQASQQQAG
+598 EEQAAAQQAAGG
-608 AGAAPQPD
+608 AGADPAQEQT
-616 KNSDD
+616 KTDD
-621 NVVNADYNVKEE
+621 NVVNADYEVKKE

>member
-1 MQKWQ
+1 
-6 FRKEIRK
+6 
-13 IRRNKM
+13 M

-49 AEGGRTT
+49 AEGGRIT

-76 QAVTNPQRTIQSIKR
+76 QAVTNPLRTIQSIKR
-91 KMGSTEKIR
+91 KMGSTEKIK
-100 IDDKSYSPQ
+100 IDDKNYSPQ

-157 GLDVMRIIN
+157 GFDVMRIIN

-181 DATVLVYDLGGGTF
+181 DATILVYDLGGGTF

-227 TDYLVEEFKKKEG
+227 TDYLIEEFKKKEG

-278 TDSSGPKFLNIDL
+278 TDTSGPKFLNFDL

-305 STIGPV
+305 STVGPV

-427 EIHVVQG
+427 EIHVGQG

-443 TLGRFQLTGI
+443 TLGKFQLTGI

-503 KKMMDAAKQFEADD
+503 RKMMNAAKQFEAED
-517 KKKREEIELHNQA
+517 KKKRDEIELHNQA
-530 DTAVFTAEKMLKES
+530 DTAAFTAEKMLKES
-544 GEKLDT
+544 GEKLET

-571 LDEIKKTMEALTES
+571 LDNIKKTMEALTES
-585 VYAATTKIYQKIQ
+585 VYAATTKLYQKIQ

-616 KNSDD
+616 KNTDD
-621 NVVNADYNVKEE
+621 TVVNADYNVKEE

>member
-1 MQKWQ
+1 MV
-6 FRKEIRK
+6 
-13 IRRNKM
+13 
-19 AKEKVLGIDLG
+19 KEKVLGIDLG

-91 KMGSTEKIR
+91 KMGTTEKIK

-109 EISAMILQKMKVD
+109 EISAMILQKLKID

-145 QRQATKDAGKIA
+145 QRQSTKDAGKIA
-157 GLDVMRIIN
+157 GLEVLRIIN

-209 KSTAGNNLLG
+209 KSTAGNNHLG

-227 TDYLVEEFKKKEG
+227 TDYLVEEFRKKEG

-278 TDSSGPKFLNIDL
+278 TDSNGPKFLNIDL

-305 STIGPV
+305 STVGPV

-320 EPKDIDHV
+320 DPKDIDHV

-443 TLGRFQLTGI
+443 TLGKFQLTGI
-453 PPAPRGIPQIE
+453 PPAPRGIPQID

-492 KGDKKLSDEDI
+492 KGDKKLSEEDI
-503 KKMMDAAKQFEADD
+503 KKMMDAAKQFESDD
-517 KKKREEIELHNQA
+517 KKKRDEIELHNQA
-530 DTAVFTAEKMLKES
+530 DTAIFTAEKMLKES
-544 GEKLDT
+544 GDKLESPE
-550 ADKLKVEEG
+550 KLKVEEG
-559 IAAVKKALADDN
+559 VAAVKKALAEDN
-571 LDEIKKTMEALTES
+571 LEYIKKTMEELTES
-585 VYAATTKIYQKIQ
+585 VYSATTKLYQKMQ
-598 AEQASQQQAG
+598 AEQTTQQQGG
-608 AGAAPQPD
+608 AGTSPEQD
-616 KNSDD
+616 KQSDD

>member
-1 MQKWQ
+1 MT
-6 FRKEIRK
+6 
-13 IRRNKM
+13 
-19 AKEKVLGIDLG
+19 KEKVLGIDLG

-49 AEGGRTT
+49 AEGGRIT

-64 EGERLVGSLAKR
+64 DGERLVGSLAKR

-91 KMGSTEKIR
+91 KMGSTEKIK
-100 IDDKSYSPQ
+100 IDDKTYSPQ

-135 ITVPAYFNDA
+135 ITVPAYFNDS

-209 KSTAGNNLLG
+209 KSTAGNNMLG

-227 TDYLVEEFKKKEG
+227 QDFLIEEFKKKEG

-278 TDSSGPKFLNIDL
+278 TDKSGPKFLNIDL

-305 STIGPV
+305 STVGPV

-336 VPLVQDTVKKIL
+336 VPLVQDTVRKIL

-453 PPAPRGIPQIE
+453 PPAPRGIPQID

-492 KGDKKLSDEDI
+492 KGDKKLSDEEI
-503 KKMMDAAKQFEADD
+503 KKMMDAAKQFEAED
-517 KKKREEIELHNQA
+517 KKKRDEIELHNQA

-544 GEKLDT
+544 GDKLEP
-550 ADKLKVEEG
+550 ADKVKVEEG
-559 IAAVKKALADDN
+559 ITALKKALSDDK
-571 LDEIKKTMEALTES
+571 LEEIKKTMETLTES
-585 VYAATTKIYQKIQ
+585 VYAATTKIY
-598 AEQASQQQAG
+598 
-608 AGAAPQPD
+608 
-616 KNSDD
+616 
-621 NVVNADYNVKEE
+621 

>member
-1 MQKWQ
+1 
-6 FRKEIRK
+6 
-13 IRRNKM
+13 M

-91 KMGSTEKIR
+91 KMGTSDKVR
-100 IDDKSYSPQ
+100 IDSKDYSPQ
-109 EISAMILQKMKVD
+109 EISAMILQKLKID
-122 AEAYLGEKISKAV
+122 AEAYLGEKITKAV
-135 ITVPAYFNDA
+135 VTVPAYFNDA
-145 QRQATKDAGKIA
+145 QRQATKDAGQIA
-157 GLDVMRIIN
+157 GLEVMRIIN

-209 KSTAGNNLLG
+209 KSTAGNNHLG
-219 GDDFDKRV
+219 GDDFDKLV
-227 TDYLVEEFKKKEG
+227 QDYLIEEFRKKEG
-240 VDLRNDP
+240 IDLRNDP
-247 YAMQRLRDASENAKI
+247 YAMQRLRDAAENAKI

-278 TDSSGPKFLNIDL
+278 TDASGPKFLNIDL
-291 TRSKLEQLIGDLVE
+291 TRSKLEQLIGDLVG

-320 EPKDIDHV
+320 EPRDIDHV

-336 VPLVQDTVKKIL
+336 VPLVQETVKKLI
-348 GKEPD
+348 GKDPD
-353 KGINPDECVALGAG
+353 KGINPDECVALGAA

-393 TLGGIA
+393 TLGGIS

-443 TLGRFQLTGI
+443 TLGKFQLTGI

-492 KGDKKLSDEDI
+492 KGDKKLSEEDI
-503 KKMMDAAKQFEADD
+503 KKMMDAAKQFESDD
-517 KKKREEIELHNQA
+517 KKKREEIELRNQA

-544 GEKLDT
+544 GEKLEA
-550 ADKLKVEEG
+550 ADKTNVEEG
-559 IAAVKKALADDN
+559 VAAVKKAVESDN
-571 LDEIKKTMEALTES
+571 LDEIKKSMESLTEA
-585 VYAATTKIYQKIQ
+585 VYAATTKIYQKMQ
-598 AEQASQQQAG
+598 AEQASAQAQQAG
-608 AGAAPQPD
+608 AGADPGQQTET
-616 KNSDD
+616 KTDD
-621 NVVNADYNVKEE
+621 NVVNADYKVKDE

>member
-1 MQKWQ
+1 
-6 FRKEIRK
+6 
-13 IRRNKM
+13 M

-42 KPIVIPN
+42 KAIVIPN

-56 ASIVAFTK
+56 PSIVAFTK

-91 KMGSTEKIR
+91 KMGTTEKIR
-100 IDDKSYSPQ
+100 IDDKEYSPQ
-109 EISAMILQKMKVD
+109 EISAMILQKMKID
-122 AEAYLGEKISKAV
+122 AEAYLGEKITKAV
-135 ITVPAYFNDA
+135 ITVPAYFNDS
-145 QRQATKDAGKIA
+145 QRTATKDAGKIA
-157 GLDVMRIIN
+157 GLDVLRIIN
-166 EPTASALAYGIDKEQ
+166 EPTASALAYGIDKEA

-209 KSTAGNNLLG
+209 KATSGNNHLG
-219 GDDFDKRV
+219 GDDFDKLV
-227 TDYLVEEFKKKEG
+227 QDYLIEEFKKKEG
-240 VDLRNDP
+240 IDLKKDP
-247 YAMQRLRDASENAKI
+247 YAMQRLREASENAKI
-262 ELSQRQSTN
+262 ELSQRQSTP

-278 TDSSGPKFLNIDL
+278 TGSSGPKFLNIDL
-291 TRSKLEQLIGDLVE
+291 TRAKLEQLIGDLVE
-305 STIGPV
+305 STVGPV

-336 VPLVQDTVKKIL
+336 VPLVQETVKKIL

-492 KGDKKLSDEDI
+492 KGDRKLSEDDI
-503 KKMMDAAKQFEADD
+503 RHATEDAKKFEAED
-517 KKKREEIELHNQA
+517 KKKREEIELRNQA
-530 DTAVFTAEKMLKES
+530 DMAVFAAEKMVKES
-544 GEKLDT
+544 GDKIEP
-550 ADKLKVEEG
+550 ADKTKIEEG
-559 IAAVKKALADDN
+559 ASAVKKALADDK
-571 LDEIKKTMEALTES
+571 LDEIKKAMDSLTEI
-585 VYAATTKIYQKIQ
+585 VYAATTKLYQKIQ
-598 AEQASQQQAG
+598 AEQAASQQAG
-608 AGAAPQPD
+608 ASGGSTTD
-616 KNSDD
+616 KKEDD
-621 NVVNADYNVKEE
+621 NVVNADFKVKEE